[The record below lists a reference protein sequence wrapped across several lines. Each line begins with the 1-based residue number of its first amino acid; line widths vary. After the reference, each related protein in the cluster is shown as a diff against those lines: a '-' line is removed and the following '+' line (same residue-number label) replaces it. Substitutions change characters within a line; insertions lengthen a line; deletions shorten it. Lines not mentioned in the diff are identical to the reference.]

1 MLRGERAAVVVQP
14 MDRDDDRDA
23 TGDAERGQLMPISDE
38 DGWNAVSGWMAF
50 AVVLLILV
58 MVLGGLAG
66 C

>member
-1 MLRGERAAVVVQP
+1 MLRGKRAAVVVQP

-23 TGDAERGQLMPISDE
+23 TGDAERGQLMPIPDE

>member
-1 MLRGERAAVVVQP
+1 
-14 MDRDDDRDA
+14 
-23 TGDAERGQLMPISDE
+23 MPIPDE

>member
-1 MLRGERAAVVVQP
+1 
-14 MDRDDDRDA
+14 
-23 TGDAERGQLMPISDE
+23 MPIPDE
-38 DGWNAVSGWMAF
+38 DGWNSVSGWMAF